1 MPEFRSPAQ
10 GTGRIQ
16 HVWLVLLLAWP
27 WVQPFSSTPLPNVWP
42 WLTSWTCLALALL
55 MWQRLSLTILVQ
67 GWALAALLSSA
78 MGLVQ
83 FLGQAEFFAPALHV
97 PAYLGDAMGNLRQR
111 NQLASLLAMGIL
123 AVLIWRALALSM
135 AHTLWMLA
143 LLVMG
148 LAATASRTGLLQLV
162 FIAVWMLLHRAA
174 PKGREAL
181 VLTGVVLGVYALASW
196 LLPELLR
203 HLSGQATDNAMAR
216 MGALGGCGSRQAL
229 WANVLHLVAQHP
241 LAGWG
246 WDQLRYAHYITEY
259 TSLRFCDMLGN
270 AHNLPLHIAF
280 VWGVPVAVLAS
291 LGVLVWVVRAR
302 PWHHQGAGPQLAWG
316 VLGVLALHSL
326 LEYPLW
332 YGPFQVALLLCLWLM
347 RGRVWQFLQVRT
359 RATGLALVLLGVLG
373 FVAYDYAQVR
383 QIYLPAAQR
392 YSVWREPAL
401 QLAQRAWLFRG
412 TAVFAQVTTTP
423 VHEGNARAMLEASL
437 VAMRTS
443 PEPRV
448 IEKLLDS
455 ARLLGEVALY
465 EAHKKHFQRVY
476 PQAYLA
482 WAYHRQP

>member
-1 MPEFRSPAQ
+1 MTALLATRPD
-10 GTGRIQ
+10 TGRIH

-27 WVQPFSSTPLPNVWP
+27 WVQPFSSSPLPHVWP
-42 WLTSWTCLALALL
+42 WLISWTCLALALFT
-55 MWQRLSLTILVQ
+55 WQRLSVAIVVQ
-67 GWALAALLSSA
+67 SWAAAALLSSA

-83 FLGQAEFFAPALHV
+83 FLGQAELFAPFLHV
-97 PAYLGDAMGNLRQR
+97 PEYLGDAMGNLRQR
-111 NQLASLLAMGIL
+111 NQLASLLAMGVL
-123 AVLIWRALALSM
+123 AVLIWRVLGLSI
-135 AHTLWMLA
+135 AHSLWMLA
-143 LLVMG
+143 LLAIGM
-148 LAATASRTGLLQLV
+148 AATASRTGLLQLV
-162 FIAVWMLLHRAA
+162 FIGLWMLLHRAA

-181 VLTGVVLGVYALASW
+181 LLTGVALGVYALASW

-203 HLSGQATDNAMAR
+203 HLSGQATNSAMAR

-241 LAGWG
+241 LSGWG
-246 WDQLRYAHYITEY
+246 LDQLRYAHYITEY
-259 TSLRFCDMLGN
+259 PSLRFCDMLGN

-291 LGVLVWVVRAR
+291 LGVLVWVVRAK
-302 PWHHQGAGPQLAWG
+302 PWHHQDAGQQLAWG

-347 RGRVWQFLQVRT
+347 RGRVWQVLQEQA
-359 RATGLALVLLGVLG
+359 RALGLALILLGILG
-373 FVAYDYAQVR
+373 FVAYDHAQAR

-392 YSVWREPAL
+392 YSIWRDQAL
-401 QLAQRAWLFRG
+401 QVAQRAWLFPG

-423 VHEGNARAMLEASL
+423 LHEGNARAMLEASL

-448 IEKLLDS
+448 IEKLLGS
-455 ARLLGEVALY
+455 AQLLGEDALF
-465 EAHKKHFQRVY
+465 EKHKKHFQRVY

-482 WAYHRQP
+482 WAHRQQL

>member
-1 MPEFRSPAQ
+1 
-10 GTGRIQ
+10 
-16 HVWLVLLLAWP
+16 
-27 WVQPFSSTPLPNVWP
+27 
-42 WLTSWTCLALALL
+42 
-55 MWQRLSLTILVQ
+55 
-67 GWALAALLSSA
+67 
-78 MGLVQ
+78 
-83 FLGQAEFFAPALHV
+83 
-97 PAYLGDAMGNLRQR
+97 
-111 NQLASLLAMGIL
+111 
-123 AVLIWRALALSM
+123 
-135 AHTLWMLA
+135 
-143 LLVMG
+143 
-148 LAATASRTGLLQLV
+148 
-162 FIAVWMLLHRAA
+162 
-174 PKGREAL
+174 
-181 VLTGVVLGVYALASW
+181 
-196 LLPELLR
+196 
-203 HLSGQATDNAMAR
+203 
-216 MGALGGCGSRQAL
+216 
-229 WANVLHLVAQHP
+229 
-241 LAGWG
+241 
-246 WDQLRYAHYITEY
+246 
-259 TSLRFCDMLGN
+259 MLGN

-291 LGVLVWVVRAR
+291 LGGLVWVVRAR
-302 PWHHQGAGPQLAWG
+302 PWHHQGAGLQLAWG
-316 VLGVLALHSL
+316 VIGVLALHSL

-347 RGRVWQFLQVRT
+347 RGRVWQVLQVQT

-392 YSVWREPAL
+392 YSFWHDPAL
-401 QLAQRAWLFRG
+401 QVAQRAWLFRG

-455 ARLLGEVALY
+455 AKLLGEDALY